1 MLGDELYPLFD
12 EYGDKIALSV
22 GYTRKKG
29 GKTVSYFDAYTAG
42 CHIKWSNGQGSGW
55 AVVED
60 EENALG
66 KIPAVYMYRPTPI
79 WKDTGRI
86 VSEIEWAFTI
96 TDEKDTIANLTT
108 ANGGKPL
115 VSHRESIETYGHSSD
130 VDKTMQEIAEDG
142 MADSF
147 NLTA

>member
-1 MLGDELYPLFD
+1 M
-12 EYGDKIALSV
+12 
-22 GYTRKKG
+22 
-29 GKTVSYFDAYTAG
+29 
-42 CHIKWSNGQGSGW
+42 
-55 AVVED
+55 

-66 KIPAVYMYRPTPI
+66 KILAVYMFRPTPI
-79 WKDTGRI
+79 WEDTGRI
-86 VSEIEWAFTI
+86 VTKIEWAFTI

-115 VSHRESIETYGHSSD
+115 VSHRESIEMYGHSSD
-130 VDKTMQEIAEDG
+130 VDKTMQEIAEEG